1 VRGYGA
7 GEEEAAVSEYDPSED
22 NLLVEAECSG
32 VDKVKLRANWNSL
45 GGAYVEVSAYE
56 AFEIAGRV
64 QAAAVRAMMGLDAP
78 ATYSPEELA
87 RIERLKRVI
96 PL

>member
-1 VRGYGA
+1 M
-7 GEEEAAVSEYDPSED
+7 SEYDPCRD
-22 NLLVEAECSG
+22 LLLVEAECVG
-32 VDKVKLRANWNSL
+32 VDRVKLQAFWNGL

-56 AFEIAGRV
+56 AFEIAGRI

-96 PL
+96 PG